1 MADDQLELEVSPMA
15 LPDRVPIRQSQVKA
29 EFKKGNNLL
38 DYLGVASGIPT
49 NPPLKLTDFLGKSAG
64 PDVPGSNHAYAGR
77 VIYDY
82 GTASSQTGS
91 ATYKQ
96 NGNMVAINSSANDLH
111 IMFCGHSGGYVF
123 DGVMDMGYGTFS
135 DKPIASNYSQTS
147 DPQMKVSVG
156 ANPVPSGNSTVVHY
170 MTAKTSFDAS
180 LYPVDFLAYA
190 FVIPAANVP
199 WAVGTQLKRSYS
211 IYGAT
216 NWKNPSITGAKPNSV
231 ALAVVADVREVGATL
246 GGPGIGGLN
255 ASQGGTSK
263 GGRWKISGGYRW
275 FAVGSNGE
283 GSVALSP
290 SGLEQAW
297 LVMAPKA

>member
-1 MADDQLELEVSPMA
+1 MADDQLEIEVSPMA
-15 LPDRVPIRQSQVKA
+15 LPDRVPIKQSQVKA

-38 DYLGVASGIPT
+38 DYLGVASGIPAR
-49 NPPLKLTDFLGKSAG
+49 PPLKLTDFLGKSAG

-96 NGNMVAINSSANDLH
+96 NGNMVAINSSTNDLH
-111 IMFCGHSGGYVF
+111 IMFCGHAGGYVF
-123 DGVMDMGYGTFS
+123 EAVQDMGYGTFS
-135 DKPIASNYSQTS
+135 DRPISGSYSQTS

-170 MTAKTSFDAS
+170 MTCKTSFDAS
-180 LYPVDFLAYA
+180 LYPVDFMAYA
-190 FVIPAANVP
+190 FVIPAGNVP
-199 WAVGTQLKRSYS
+199 WAAGTQLTRSYS
-211 IYGAT
+211 GVLST
-216 NWKNPSITGAKPNSV
+216 WSNPEISGAKPNSV
-231 ALAVVADVREVGATL
+231 ALAIAADVREVGATQ

-263 GGRWKISGGYRW
+263 NNRWKISGGYRW
-275 FAVGSNGE
+275 FAVGSNGS
-283 GSVALSP
+283 GSVALNP
-290 SGLEQAW
+290 SGLTQAW
-297 LVMAPKA
+297 MVIAPKA